1 MPAATETS
9 VRTLLAGQ
17 LHLDAETDLDDFW
30 TNITPTATAEAEAWL
45 RDALRGFGSAAVFR
59 WGMFEHYHRRLS
71 VFFCGLYG
79 AAQLTDDQR
88 NLLRLLDCREEV
100 KALDSIG
107 DDPDSTTDDAVVGGR
122 MVRDDDL
129 FARPSVNANGSIPG
143 DVFNCRRYGQTFPTR

>member
-17 LHLDAETDLDDFW
+17 LHLSTAADLDDFW
-30 TNITPTATAEAEAWL
+30 DNITPQATAEAEAWL
-45 RDALRGFGSAAVFR
+45 RDALRGYGTAAVAR

-71 VFFCGLYG
+71 VFFSGLYG

-100 KALDSIG
+100 RKLDSIG
-107 DDPDSTTDDAVVGGR
+107 DDPDSTADDAVVSGR
-122 MVRDDDL
+122 MV
-129 FARPSVNANGSIPG
+129 
-143 DVFNCRRYGQTFPTR
+143 